1 MATIAID
8 VNDVVGVNA
17 AALRVL
23 NDNLGDAVTTAFL
36 KQYEK
41 PNVRSDTGHKRP
53 HLTAAQIADALE
65 SGKAESA
72 RLNASVTGHGDFTR
86 ERHER
91 PSRTHDE
98 VWADIQRIQ
107 AARTAGVPA

>member
-8 VNDVVGVNA
+8 VNDVVGMNA
-17 AALRVL
+17 TILKTL
-23 NDNLGDAVTTAFL
+23 NEQFGENVTTAFIS
-36 KQYEK
+36 QYEK
-41 PNVRSDTGHKRP
+41 PHVRSDTGHPRP
-53 HLTAAQIADALE
+53 RLTTAQIAAALE
-65 SGKAESA
+65 HGKAESA
-72 RLNASVTGHGDFTR
+72 RLNASVTGHGDFTQ

-107 AARTAGVPA
+107 TARTAAV